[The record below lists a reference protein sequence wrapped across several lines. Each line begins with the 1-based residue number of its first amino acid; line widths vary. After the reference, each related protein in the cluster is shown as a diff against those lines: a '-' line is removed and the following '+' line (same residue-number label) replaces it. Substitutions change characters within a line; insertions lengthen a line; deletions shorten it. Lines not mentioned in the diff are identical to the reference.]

1 MPAAAVLGFAVQPMV
16 APVPGWVVMA
26 RVMELAA
33 VGTVLP
39 PGSWTVTTGCVAH
52 ACPST
57 PPPGSVVKASCEAAP
72 MVIGMLLLVAL
83 VRPVAEAVR
92 V

>member
-1 MPAAAVLGFAVQPMV
+1 MV
-16 APVPGWVVMA
+16 APAPGWVVMA

-39 PGSWTVTTGCVAH
+39 PTSWTVTTGWVVQVAPL
-52 ACPST
+52 A